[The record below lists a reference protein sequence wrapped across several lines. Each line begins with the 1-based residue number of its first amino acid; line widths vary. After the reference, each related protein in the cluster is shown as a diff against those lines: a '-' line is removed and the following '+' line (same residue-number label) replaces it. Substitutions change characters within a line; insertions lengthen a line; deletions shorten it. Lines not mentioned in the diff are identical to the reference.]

1 MATIEVHGVTVRSG
15 STTLVEDLDITVTG
29 GEVVGVVGP
38 SGSGKTTLLRLL
50 AGLTRPTDGR
60 MSFDGATGPPAG
72 FVTMALQDD
81 PVYGHLDVGGNLG
94 FPIDMARSHDP
105 AERAARIDQTASR
118 MGLRRLLTRRP
129 DGLSGGER
137 AAVSVGRALAAPRAR
152 FMLLDEPMA
161 KADARRR
168 EGFRSLVRRIRS
180 ERPDLGMVI
189 ATNDQN
195 DILGLVDTLVVMHG
209 GTIAQIGAPDRLS
222 EEPVDVRVAGF
233 LGTPPMNLFPSVLDR
248 WRDGLAWAIG
258 SDHIPVDHT
267 HEPAPPELVGRPV
280 IVGVRPE
287 HLTIAGPEVPFERTI
302 HVSVGWVEEP
312 TATVWFGLGGVGSMA
327 YAFQARGTRRPA
339 TGDRLEL
346 TWAPDRTRIFDAESG
361 RAIPK
366 SIIGSAD

>member
-1 MATIEVHGVTVRSG
+1 MAAIEVHGVTVRNG
-15 STTLVEDLDITVTG
+15 RRTLVENLDLTVNG

-50 AGLTRPTDGR
+50 AGLTAPTDGR
-60 MSFDGATGPPAG
+60 MSFDGAPKPPAG

-81 PVYGHLDVGGNLG
+81 PVYGHMDVAGNLG
-94 FPIDMARSHDP
+94 FPIDMARTHDV
-105 AERAARIDQTASR
+105 ADRTERVDQTASR
-118 MGLRRLLTRRP
+118 MGLRRLLARKP
-129 DGLSGGER
+129 SGLSGGER

-168 EGFRSLVRRIRS
+168 EAFRMLVRRVRS

-189 ATNDQN
+189 ATNDQS
-195 DILGLVDTLVVMHG
+195 DILGLVDTLVVMDG
-209 GTIAQIGAPDRLS
+209 GHIAQVGPPDRLFDD
-222 EEPVDVRVAGF
+222 PADARVAGF
-233 LGTPPMNLFPSVLDR
+233 LGTPPMNLFPAVLDR
-248 WRDGLAWAIG
+248 WHDGLAWAIG
-258 SDHIPVDHT
+258 TDHVVVDVRN
-267 HEPAPPELVGRPV
+267 EPAPAELIGRPV
-280 IVGVRPE
+280 LVGVRPE
-287 HLTIAGPEVPFERTI
+287 HLVVAEPNAPFERTI
-302 HVSVGWVEEP
+302 HVSVGWVEQP

-327 YAFQARGTRRPA
+327 YAFQVRGVRRPE